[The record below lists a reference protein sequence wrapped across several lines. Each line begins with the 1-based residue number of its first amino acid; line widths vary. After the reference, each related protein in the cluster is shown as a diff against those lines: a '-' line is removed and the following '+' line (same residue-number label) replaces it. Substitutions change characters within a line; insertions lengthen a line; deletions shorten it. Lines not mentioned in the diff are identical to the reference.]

1 MSNGAAPD
9 LRAGAAP
16 CATGQA
22 EILPYGLR
30 QLVLTPYL
38 DAQGTCLANTSYP
51 LPVAMTLG
59 FSESEQYDELRGDD
73 ILVAVHGRG
82 PQVDWS
88 LEAGG
93 MNMTCWSLL
102 SGGQVIEEGVTP
114 TRVTRMIKSADDLRP
129 YVRIDGR
136 AISDSG
142 GNLKTRIYR
151 AKANGRLQAD
161 LRNGAFQ
168 TSRIDG
174 VGLPMV
180 GDGGRWLYEFIH
192 EETDSSIP
200 GTPPPNPLP
209 SPTNLYAIN
218 IVATSLT
225 LTWDQVGVFG
235 QTPGDCYQVYESID
249 NGVTFTP
256 IAGPPGQPTTNSAN
270 VATLTTKTTYWFQV
284 TYCQGGVPPTGQE
297 GDPSKAVIVTTP

>member
-1 MSNGAAPD
+1 MSNGVDP
-9 LRAGAAP
+9 RTGTVAP

-30 QLVLTPYL
+30 QLALTPYL

-102 SGGQVIEEGVTP
+102 SGGQVIEEGVAP
-114 TRVTRMIKSADDLRP
+114 TRITRMIKSADDLRP

-192 EETDSSIP
+192 EETDSAIP

-209 SPTNLYAIN
+209 SPTNLYATAI
-218 IVATSLT
+218 TSTSVSLE
-225 LTWDQVGVFG
+225 WDQVGVFT
-235 QTPGDCYQVYESID
+235 TPPDCYQVQQSID
-249 NGVTFTP
+249 NGVTWADVTP
-256 IAGPPGQPTTNSAN
+256 TTAGQPTTNN
-270 VATLTTKTTYWFQV
+270 TTVTTLTTATQYWFQV
-284 TYCQGGVPPTGQE
+284 MYMSGGPTGTA
-297 GDPSKAVIVTTP
+297 GDPSKPVIVTTA

>member
-1 MSNGAAPD
+1 MTGPSQLATAT
-9 LRAGAAP
+9 P
-16 CATGQA
+16 CASGSSD
-22 EILPYGLR
+22 ILPYGIR
-30 QLVLTPYL
+30 QIRLTPYL
-38 DAQGTCLANTSYP
+38 DAQGTCLADVSYP

-59 FSESEQYDELRGDD
+59 FSETEQYDELRGDD
-73 ILVAVHGRG
+73 VLVAVHGRG

-102 SGGQVIEEGVTP
+102 SGGSVIEEGVAP
-114 TRVTRMIKSADDLRP
+114 TRVTRMRKSGDDLRP

-161 LRNGAFQ
+161 LRGGAFQ

-192 EETDSSIP
+192 EEHDSAIP
-200 GTPPPNPLP
+200 GTPEANPLP
-209 SPTNLYAIN
+209 SPLNLAAET
-218 IVATSLT
+218 VAATSVG
-225 LTWDQVGVFG
+225 LTWDQVGIFVEG
-235 QTPGDCYQVYESID
+235 TDKYKIQQSVDA
-249 NGVTFTP
+249 GVTWTDITP
-256 IAGPPGQPTTNSAN
+256 LAITNSAT
-270 VATLTTKTTYWFQV
+270 VSTLTTATQYWFQV
-284 TYCQGGVPPTGQE
+284 AYMQGGTVE
-297 GDPSKAVIVTTP
+297 GDFGKPTIVTTL

>member
-1 MSNGAAPD
+1 MTQ
-9 LRAGAAP
+9 P

-30 QLVLTPYL
+30 QLALTPYL

-192 EETDSSIP
+192 EETDSAIP
-200 GTPPPNPLP
+200 GTPDPNPLP
-209 SPTNLYAIN
+209 SPTNLHATN
-218 IVATSLT
+218 IAATSLT
-225 LTWDQVGVFG
+225 LDWDQVGVFG
-235 QTPGDCYQVYESID
+235 QNTGDAYQVYKSID
-249 NGVTFTP
+249 NGVTWTKE
-256 IAGPPGQPTTNSAN
+256 ASTVMVNTAA

-284 TYCQGGVPPTGQE
+284 TFLQGGTDE
-297 GDPSKAVIVTTP
+297 GDPSKPVIVTTP

>member
-1 MSNGAAPD
+1 MTGPSQLAA
-9 LRAGAAP
+9 AAP
-16 CATGQA
+16 CTSGTSDV
-22 EILPYGLR
+22 LPYGLR
-30 QLVLTPYL
+30 QLSLTPYT
-38 DAQGTCLANTSYP
+38 DAQGTCLGATSYP

-59 FSESEQYDELRGDD
+59 FSETEQYDELRGDD
-73 ILVAVHGRG
+73 VLVAVHGRG

-102 SGGQVIEEGVTP
+102 SGGSVIEEGVAP
-114 TRVTRMIKSADDLRP
+114 TRVTRMRKSGDDLRP

-161 LRNGAFQ
+161 LRGGAFQ

-192 EETDSSIP
+192 EEHDSAIP
-200 GTPPPNPLP
+200 GTPEANPLP
-209 SPTNLYAIN
+209 SPTNLYADAIGTTT
-218 IVATSLT
+218 VDLV
-225 LTWDQVGVFG
+225 WDQVGIFNA
-235 QTPGDCYQVYESID
+235 TNDKYQVYQSID
-249 NGVTFTP
+249 AGVTWTKVASASGGNP
-256 IAGPPGQPTTNSAN
+256 NTNDTQIT
-270 VATLTTKTTYWFQV
+270 TLTTATQYWFQV
-284 TYCQGGVPPTGQE
+284 TYVQNAVPGPGVE
-297 GDPSKAVIVTTP
+297 GDPSKPVIVTTN

>member
-1 MSNGAAPD
+1 MTSPSQLASAT
-9 LRAGAAP
+9 P
-16 CATGQA
+16 CAAGSSD
-22 EILPYGLR
+22 ILPYGIR
-30 QLVLTPYL
+30 QIRLTPYL
-38 DAQGTCLANTSYP
+38 DAQGTCLANVSYP

-59 FSESEQYDELRGDD
+59 FSETEQYDELRGDD
-73 ILVAVHGRG
+73 VLVAVHGRG

-102 SGGQVIEEGVTP
+102 SGGSVIEEGVAP
-114 TRVTRMIKSADDLRP
+114 TRVTRMRKSGDDLRP

-161 LRNGAFQ
+161 LRGGAFQ

-192 EETDSSIP
+192 EEHDSAIP
-200 GTPPPNPLP
+200 GTPEANPLP
-209 SPTNLYAIN
+209 SPTNLYADTIA
-218 IVATSLT
+218 ATSVG
-225 LTWDQVGVFG
+225 LTWDQVGIFNSA
-235 QTPGDCYQVYESID
+235 TDKYQVQESID
-249 NGVTFTP
+249 QGVTWSDVATP
-256 IAGPPGQPTTNSAN
+256 AGTPATNSTTIS
-270 VATLTTKTTYWFQV
+270 TLTTATNYWFQV
-284 TYCQGGVPPTGQE
+284 AYHQGATPGPGVL
-297 GDPSKAVIVTTP
+297 GDFSKPVIVTTL